1 LVEAASLEHHGRSRT
16 DQPTQFQLPAFR
28 ALPFGISLDALE
40 KIKLMSAGV
49 AQVFVGWHG
58 LANLLR
64 FL

>member
-1 LVEAASLEHHGRSRT
+1 LVEAASFKYDGRSRT
-16 DQPTQFQLPAFR
+16 DQPAQLQLSALGALSFR
-28 ALPFGISLDALE
+28 IGLDALE
-40 KIKLMSAGV
+40 KIKLMPAGV